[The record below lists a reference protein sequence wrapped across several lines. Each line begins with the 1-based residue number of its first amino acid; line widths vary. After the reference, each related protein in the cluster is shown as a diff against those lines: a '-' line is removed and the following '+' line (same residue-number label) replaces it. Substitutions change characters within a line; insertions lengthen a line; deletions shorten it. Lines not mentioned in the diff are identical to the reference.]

1 MIPDITHTETVTAS
15 TVPIVLFLLSL
26 AVHWLI
32 IRTAVVSALKRF
44 QKIKR
49 GN

>member
-1 MIPDITHTETVTAS
+1 MIPEITHTETLTAS
-15 TVPIVLFLLSL
+15 AVPIILFLLSL
-26 AVHWLI
+26 TVHWLI

-49 GN
+49 SD